1 MSLSNI
7 DMNLLVVF
15 EALMAEQSVTRAGT
29 RIGRSQPAMS
39 AALARL
45 RDLTKDEL
53 FVRGPKGLQPT
64 PRALDLI
71 VPIENALS
79 EIRRSLHLT
88 EQFDPATSTASLTI
102 AMTDFPASLLTPK
115 IVSILRTL
123 APGMSLRFSTF
134 IGRNDATTLLDAGA
148 ADMTISVPPDPVARI
163 LKRPVFE
170 EPFCC
175 LLRSDHPATNIFD
188 LNTFSALPH
197 LLVSP
202 ENEHYGFVDAALAKK
217 GLKREIA
224 LIVPQLFVVPTI
236 IADSDLIATVPRG
249 VLHNAGRVDSLSILA
264 PPIELDPLPFV
275 LCWHRRN
282 DAHPMHTWARD
293 CISNLINNMTERT
306 RFSR

>member
-1 MSLSNI
+1 
-7 DMNLLVVF
+7 MNLLVVF
-15 EALMAEQSVTRAGT
+15 EALMAEQSVTRAGA

-45 RDLTKDEL
+45 RDLTGDEL

-71 VPIENALS
+71 GPIGNSLS

-102 AMTDFPASLLTPK
+102 AMTDFPASLLMPK

-123 APGMSLRFSTF
+123 APRMSLRFSTF
-134 IGRNDATTLLDAGA
+134 IARNDATTLLDAGA
-148 ADMTISVPPDPVARI
+148 ADLAISVPPDPVARI

-175 LLRSDHPATNIFD
+175 LLRSNHPATNSFD
-188 LNTFSALPH
+188 LDTFSALPH

-202 ENEHYGFVDAALAKK
+202 ENERYGFVDVALAKK

-224 LIVPQLFVVPTI
+224 LVVPQLFAVPAI
-236 IADSDLIATVPRG
+236 VADSDLVATVPKS
-249 VLHNAGRVDSLSILA
+249 VLHNAGRADFLCVLT

-282 DAHPMHTWARD
+282 DTHPMHAWARD
-293 CISNLINNMTERT
+293 CISDLIDKMTNRPAL
-306 RFSR
+306 S